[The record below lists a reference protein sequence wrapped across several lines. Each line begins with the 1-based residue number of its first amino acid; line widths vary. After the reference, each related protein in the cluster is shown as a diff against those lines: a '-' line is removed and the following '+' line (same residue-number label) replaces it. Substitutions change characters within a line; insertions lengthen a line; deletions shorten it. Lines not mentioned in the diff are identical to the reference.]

1 MDIRPIRNNKDYEQV
16 LARIALLM
24 SAKRNTPE
32 GDELDVLTT
41 LVEAYEQR
49 HFPIEVTDPIAA
61 IRFRMEQL
69 GLRRKDL
76 EPYLGSRYRVS
87 EILNRKRG
95 LSIQMIRK
103 LHDGLQIPLE
113 ALVRG

>member
-1 MDIRPIRNNKDYEQV
+1 MDIRPIRNNKDHEQV

-49 HFPIEVTDPIAA
+49 RFPIEVTDPIAA

>member
-24 SAKRNTPE
+24 GAKRNTPE

-49 HFPIEVTDPIAA
+49 RFPSEVTDPIAA